1 MPASKKIHPA
11 LALNVGD
18 HPELLSHGKMWDEFL
33 DESDLL
39 SLAPATRKVFLRFL
53 NRANRSSLHPK
64 DLRYFHEFVRYAHAH
79 QASSAPSNS
88 TELYRV
94 PGSRSTKP
102 QPSRSAMRTV
112 ARFLHHPVPCCA
124 MESSTPSNTSGGF
137 CHALRPNPS
146 LKRSANG
153 RPPGPV
159 WRYAVHFRQPGP
171 GVLPSS
177 PA

>member
-79 QASSAPSNS
+79 QAKLSAI
-88 TELYRV
+88 ELDR
-94 PGSRSTKP
+94 TL
-102 QPSRSAMRTV
+102 QSA
-112 ARFLHHPVPCCA
+112 
-124 MESSTPSNTSGGF
+124 GF
-137 CHALRPNPS
+137 AKHKAAAL
-146 LKRSANG
+146 AQCYENG
-153 RPPGPV
+153 RAVLASSCPV
-159 WRYAVHFRQPGP
+159 LRN
-171 GVLPSS
+171 GVIYS
-177 PA
+177 